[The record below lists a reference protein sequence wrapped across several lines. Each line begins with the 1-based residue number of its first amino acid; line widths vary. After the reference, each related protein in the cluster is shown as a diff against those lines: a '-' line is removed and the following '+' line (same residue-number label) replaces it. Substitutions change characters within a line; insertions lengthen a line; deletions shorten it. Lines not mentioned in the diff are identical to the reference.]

1 MLLKTIKVFNI
12 MSRTNETRHISQHK
26 TCACKGRLDASVCN
40 NKQHWNIDTRRCQY
54 KELIDKGRCYNGSI
68 QNPIICECECDTS
81 CSIGQYL
88 DNKNC
93 KRTRKE
99 LINQPV
105 KECSENIHRN

>member
-68 QNPIICECECDTS
+68 QNPIICECECDHHVA
-81 CSIGQYL
+81 Q
-88 DNKNC
+88 DNIQITKIV
-93 KRTRKE
+93 KE
-99 LINQPV
+99 LEKN
-105 KECSENIHRN
+105 